1 VPDERKRKTRLRQ
14 IREALGLS
22 QDSAAATAGLSVR
35 TYQRLE
41 TGALQDPPIRNLVN
55 CALAF
60 GVELEEVCEPEWLA
74 WRPPS
79 PRRKQPIPLTREQQ
93 AAIADWRRKRGD

>member
-1 VPDERKRKTRLRQ
+1 MAAERKRKTRLRQ

-22 QDSAAATAGLSVR
+22 QDGAAATAGLSVR

-41 TGALQDPPIRNLVN
+41 TGALASPPIRHLVN

-60 GVELEEVCEPEWLA
+60 GVDLEEVCEPEWLE
-74 WRPPS
+74 WTPPH
-79 PRRKQPIPLTREQQ
+79 PRRPEPQPLTRQQ
-93 AAIADWRRKRGD
+93 RAAIDKWRRAAHG

>member
-1 VPDERKRKTRLRQ
+1 MASERKPKTRLRQ

-22 QDSAAATAGLSVR
+22 QDGAAATAGLSLR

-41 TGALQDPPIRNLVN
+41 AGGLPNPPIRHLVN

-60 GVELEEVCEPEWLA
+60 GVDLEEVCEPEWLE
-74 WRPPS
+74 WNPPTPKRPEP
-79 PRRKQPIPLTREQQ
+79 PPLTRSQR
-93 AAIADWRRKRGD
+93 AAIARRRGDPS

>member
-1 VPDERKRKTRLRQ
+1 VAGERKRKTRLRQ

-22 QDSAAATAGLSVR
+22 QDGAAGTAALSVR

-41 TGALQDPPIRNLVN
+41 TGGLASPPLRHLVN

-60 GVELEEVCEPEWLA
+60 GVDLEEVCEPEWLE
-74 WRPPS
+74 WTPPHPSRPKP
-79 PRRKQPIPLTREQQ
+79 QPLTSRQR
-93 AAIADWRRKRGD
+93 AAIEEWRRTRHP